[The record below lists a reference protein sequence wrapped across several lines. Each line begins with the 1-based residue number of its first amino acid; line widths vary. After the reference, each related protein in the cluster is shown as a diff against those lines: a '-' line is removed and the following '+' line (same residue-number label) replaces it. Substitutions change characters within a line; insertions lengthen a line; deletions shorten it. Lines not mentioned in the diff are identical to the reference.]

1 MTTLSGRIH
10 TVSPL
15 PTLRD
20 EEFFLLALAAA
31 DSVLITRNGD
41 EVPLRAGDLVF
52 CEPGRERSPR
62 FAEDC
67 QMTFFRLPRRHLA
80 LSEADWDRV
89 TGMTVQGG
97 EGLGALVSDFLAA
110 LAVGVEG
117 HGAKVV
123 HQLTR
128 TAVDLLVVLVME
140 LLQVE
145 PQGGAP
151 GATQA
156 RVEMLAQVRK
166 YIEKHLAD
174 PDLSPRSIAR
184 ANHISV
190 RYLHKLFQYDGTT
203 VGQWVLQ
210 RRLDSCR
217 HDLSRTPNRRI
228 TVAAVAH
235 RWGFASSA
243 HFSRT
248 FRAAYGMTPSK
259 WQALSSPDLLLPR
272 SVLGAGECGDPC

>member
-20 EEFFLLALAAA
+20 EEFFSLALAAA
-31 DSVLITRNGD
+31 DSVLITRDGD

-52 CEPGRERSPR
+52 CDPGQQRSPR
-62 FAEDC
+62 FSEDC
-67 QMTFFRLPRRHLA
+67 QVTFFRLPRRYLA

-89 TGMTVQGG
+89 TGMTVRGS
-97 EGLGALVSDFLAA
+97 EGLGALVSDFLVA
-110 LAVGVEG
+110 LAAGVEG
-117 HGAKVV
+117 HGPKVI

-140 LLQVE
+140 ILHAE
-145 PQGGAP
+145 PQGGTLRV
-151 GATQA
+151 TQA
-156 RVEMLAQVRK
+156 RGEMLARVRN

-174 PDLSPRSIAR
+174 PDLSPQSIAR

-190 RYLHKLFQYDGTT
+190 RYLHKLFQYGGTT
-203 VGQWVLQ
+203 VSQWVLQ

-217 HDLSRTPNRRI
+217 HELSRTPNRRI

-235 RWGFASSA
+235 RWGFVSPA

-248 FRAAYGMTPSK
+248 FRAAYGLTPSQ
-259 WQALSSPDLLLPR
+259 WQALSSP
-272 SVLGAGECGDPC
+272 